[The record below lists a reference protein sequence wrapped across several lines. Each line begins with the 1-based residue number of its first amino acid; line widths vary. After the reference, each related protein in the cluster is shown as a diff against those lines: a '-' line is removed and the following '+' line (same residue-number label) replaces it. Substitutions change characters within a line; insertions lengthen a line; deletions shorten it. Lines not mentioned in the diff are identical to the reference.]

1 MNPDVAIQR
10 ARLLL
15 EQDRHTQAGELL
27 RGALA
32 MNPDN
37 SEAHGMLALCL
48 MQDRDQ
54 LTEATHEAQ
63 QAIHLDPDDPF
74 GYYIQALVLDKRLSL
89 IHI

>member
-15 EQDRHTQAGELL
+15 QQDRHEQAGELL

-32 MNPDN
+32 MDPD
-37 SEAHGMLALCL
+37 SGEAHGMLALCL
-48 MQDRDQ
+48 MQDRDH
-54 LTEATHEAQ
+54 LADATREAEH
-63 QAIHLDPDDPF
+63 
-74 GYYIQALVLDKRLSL
+74 LSL